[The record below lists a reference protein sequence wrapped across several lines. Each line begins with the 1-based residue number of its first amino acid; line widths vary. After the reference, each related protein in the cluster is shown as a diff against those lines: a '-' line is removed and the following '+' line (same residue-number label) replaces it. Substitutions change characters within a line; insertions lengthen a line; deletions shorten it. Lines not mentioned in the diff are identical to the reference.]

1 MAYAENTSVSFE
13 RSIAEIME
21 LIRRAG
27 ADQVGQMESRSG
39 FAVQFTIADR
49 MVRFRVPFETMD
61 DMPTRDGRNRSLT
74 KQQRESRLNQSRRQ
88 RGRAL
93 LLTVKAKL
101 ESVESGIETFEQAFL
116 AHVVMADG
124 KTVYERINE
133 TIAIEYQTG
142 KPSMALLV
150 DGRSDDD

>member
-1 MAYAENTSVSFE
+1 MAYAEKTSVSFE

-21 LIRRAG
+21 LIQKAG
-27 ADQVGQMESRSG
+27 ADQVGQMQSPNG
-39 FAVQFTIADR
+39 FAVQFTLADR
-49 MVRFRVPFETMD
+49 MVRFRVPFDTID
-61 DMPTRDGRNRSLT
+61 DMPERDGRNA
-74 KQQRESRLNQSRRQ
+74 RLSNTRRQSMVAQSRRQ

-124 KTVYERINE
+124 QTIYERIGE
-133 TIAIEYQTG
+133 GIALEYKRGT
-142 KPSMALLV
+142 PSMALLA
-150 DGRSDDD
+150 DNSGEAQ